1 MCLQCCGFGG
11 AVPVMVFFQGSGVSD
26 VLQRGGFSD
35 VVAVTW
41 FQWSGFGDDFSV
53 EWCR

>member
-1 MCLQCCGFGG
+1 MF
-11 AVPVMVFFQGSGVSD
+11 AVLWFRWSGSSDGFFQGSGVSD